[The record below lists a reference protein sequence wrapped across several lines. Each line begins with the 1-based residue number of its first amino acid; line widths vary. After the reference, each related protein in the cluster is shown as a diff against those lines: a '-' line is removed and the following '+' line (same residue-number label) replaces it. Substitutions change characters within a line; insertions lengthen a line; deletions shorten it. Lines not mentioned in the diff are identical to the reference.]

1 MSLSEME
8 LIQRINELH
17 KKSKEEG
24 LTAEEKE
31 EQAVLRRK
39 YIDNIKKD
47 VRAQLST
54 VKPNNPRK
62 K

>member
-8 LIQRINELH
+8 LIKRINELH

-24 LTAEEKE
+24 LTPEEKE
-31 EQAVLRRK
+31 EQAALRRK
-39 YIDNIKKD
+39 YIDNIKND
-47 VRAQLST
+47 VRAQLNT